1 MMRQEINSFPKQF
14 SFEPKLANAGGLKKF
29 SRVVVAGMGGSNL
42 AAGLIKILCRNVEII
57 AHRSYGL
64 PHLKSFK
71 DTLIIANSYSGNTE
85 ETVDAYKIALKKKL
99 PVAVIATGGTLLQ
112 LAKKNATPY
121 IQMPDIGL
129 QPRMA
134 LGLNLMAHLK
144 FIDPVVMKKLK
155 ALERTLDV
163 ARYEAEA
170 KILVKKLRDKIPIIY
185 ASAENQALAYIW
197 KIKFNETSKIPAF
210 YNAFP
215 ELNHNE
221 MNGFD
226 AVAATRQLSANAH
239 FIFLRDANDHP
250 KIQKR
255 MRVTEVLYGNRALP
269 VMAVDFDSRHL
280 HSLFGL
286 LVYGDWV
293 SYYLAEYYGVE
304 AEQVPMVEE
313 FKKKIKS

>member
-170 KILVKKLRDKIPIIY
+170 KILVKKLRDKIP
-185 ASAENQALAYIW
+185 
-197 KIKFNETSKIPAF
+197 TF

-313 FKKKIKS
+313 FK